1 MTGGPRAAY
10 GARAETLI
18 QKGKKFLFTY
28 RIVESYDP
36 LLGRTSYGILAREEE
51 DGAIREMA
59 FVPRISGDRAFVQQI
74 LERCEKNQLSPLHLL
89 DVVTDTLP

>member
-28 RIVESYDP
+28 RIVETYDP
-36 LLGRTSYGILAREEE
+36 LLGRAAYGILAREEE
-51 DGAIREMA
+51 NGTVREMA

-74 LERCEKNQLSPLHLL
+74 LERCEQNQLSPLHLL
-89 DVVTDTLP
+89 DVVTDALP

>member
-1 MTGGPRAAY
+1 MTGGPHAAC
-10 GARAETLI
+10 GVRAETLI

-74 LERCEKNQLSPLHLL
+74 LERCEQNQLSPLHLL
-89 DVVTDTLP
+89 DVVTDALP

>member
-1 MTGGPRAAY
+1 MTSGPHAAC
-10 GARAETLI
+10 GVRAETLI

-59 FVPRISGDRAFVQQI
+59 FVPRISGNRAFVQQI

-89 DVVTDTLP
+89 DVVTDALP